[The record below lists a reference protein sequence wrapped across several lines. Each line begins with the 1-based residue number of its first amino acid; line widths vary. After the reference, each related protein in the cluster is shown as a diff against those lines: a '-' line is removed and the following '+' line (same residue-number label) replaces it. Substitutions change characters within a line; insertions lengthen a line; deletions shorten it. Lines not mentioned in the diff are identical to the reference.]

1 MIDVIFTFIAAGL
14 TLAIFSFLYKDN
26 PFYKVA
32 EHIYVGSAAAFWFL
46 YLWFFDIDPKIIA
59 PFRALYKQYGFTG
72 MFSHLTLE
80 HWILLIP
87 ITLSIFML
95 LRFIPPTAWISRWSI
110 AFLVGMAAG
119 LGITG
124 SLQGYIIPQTEAT
137 LLPIYTGDLFTSF
150 NNLIIIIATVS
161 TIIYFFFSREQKG
174 VIGIFAKIGITFI
187 MIAFGASFGYT
198 VMARVSLLI
207 GRIHFLLFEWL
218 SFLFS

>member
-1 MIDVIFTFIAAGL
+1 MIDLVFMWIAAFL

-26 PFYKVA
+26 PFYKIA

-46 YLWFFDIDPKIIA
+46 YLWFFDVEPKILT
-59 PFRALYKQYGFTG
+59 PFKPLFKEYGFFK
-72 MFSHLTLE
+72 MFLHFGPE
-80 HWILLIP
+80 QWILFIP

-95 LRFIPPTAWISRWSI
+95 LRFIPPSAWLSRWSI

-124 SLQGYIIPQTEAT
+124 ALQGYIIPQIQGT
-137 LLPIYTGDLFTSF
+137 LLPLYTGDLLNSF
-150 NNLIIIIATVS
+150 NNIIIIIATV
-161 TIIYFFFSREQKG
+161 TTLIYFFFSREHKG
-174 VIGIFAKIGITFI
+174 TIGFLAKIGITFI

-218 SFLFS
+218 SFLFH